1 MQISDVYVQN
11 SATDAAKRASFGDS
25 AANIKKETKKINANS
40 INAENVSAKAENVS
54 AKAENA
60 SAKVSISATPDKSG
74 SAEALVEARA
84 KALPE
89 IREDKISLAKERMQS
104 GYYNTPEFGGEL
116 SNRLLSNRF
125 ISQE

>member
-11 SATDAAKRASFGDS
+11 NVADTAKRASFGDS

-40 INAENVSAKAENVS
+40 INTD
-54 AKAENA
+54 NA

-104 GYYNTPEFGGEL
+104 GYYNTPEFSGEL

>member
-40 INAENVSAKAENVS
+40 INAEN
-54 AKAENA
+54 A
-60 SAKVSISATPDKSG
+60 SAKVSISATPAKSG

-84 KALPE
+84 RALPE
-89 IREDKISLAKERMQS
+89 IREDKISLAKERIQS
-104 GYYNTPEFGGEL
+104 GYYNTPEFSGEL
-116 SNRLLSNRF
+116 SNRLLSF
-125 ISQE
+125 VSQE